1 MRFVGFVVRLLV
13 GAIGLILA
21 LLVGTLR
28 LMANSSKYTE
38 TGRRKIARRES
49 DELRKLRL
57 KQARRRESREM

>member
-1 MRFVGFVVRLLV
+1 MRFLGFMLKLPFMALGVM
-13 GAIGLILA
+13 LA
-21 LLVGTLR
+21 ALMLTLR
-28 LMANSSKYTE
+28 LVANNSKYTD

>member
-1 MRFVGFVVRLLV
+1 MRFLGFVLKLPFI
-13 GAIGLILA
+13 AIGVILA
-21 LLVGTLR
+21 ALMGTLR
-28 LMANSSKYTE
+28 LMANNSTYTE